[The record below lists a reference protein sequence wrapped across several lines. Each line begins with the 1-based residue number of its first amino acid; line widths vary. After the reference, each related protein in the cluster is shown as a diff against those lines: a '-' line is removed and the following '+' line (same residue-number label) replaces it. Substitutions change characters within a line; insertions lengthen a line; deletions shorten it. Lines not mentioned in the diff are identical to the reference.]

1 MEVELPDL
9 VIYTLYSDP
18 PDGVMFSTDS
28 LIQIE
33 LTTPDPNKVCIQG
46 LSYGV
51 TINGGTVDANTK
63 PLMIKSQDDTVINFA
78 FYSEDFDLIGDNLV
92 VIQTNLPYTP
102 VVQNSDYR
110 RLQTNP
116 YADNPYADQ
125 LILRV
130 LDPCE
135 NPETFIAAES
145 QSDLVGN
152 PFQYN
157 GSVSL
162 DGIGFEI
169 TPTVCEPRVSIACSV
184 SNSPVGASDI
194 CSAATF
200 DTMTG
205 AFSFDET
212 DKAAY
217 PPGSYVIDF
226 VGTLGSKSATVQKTI
241 TIEDPCPTASLS
253 LANSALFSAS
263 SSYTLGD
270 QQLSLPWS
278 KVNLLLKDT
287 ATDCGQAEFKFLY
300 SSNDQDFDSAIFSDT
315 RSSPS
320 SNEFRV
326 P

>member
-1 MEVELPDL
+1 
-9 VIYTLYSDP
+9 
-18 PDGVMFSTDS
+18 
-28 LIQIE
+28 
-33 LTTPDPNKVCIQG
+33 
-46 LSYGV
+46 
-51 TINGGTVDANTK
+51 
-63 PLMIKSQDDTVINFA
+63 
-78 FYSEDFDLIGDNLV
+78 
-92 VIQTNLPYTP
+92 
-102 VVQNSDYR
+102 
-110 RLQTNP
+110 
-116 YADNPYADQ
+116 
-125 LILRV
+125 
-130 LDPCE
+130 
-135 NPETFIAAES
+135 
-145 QSDLVGN
+145 
-152 PFQYN
+152 
-157 GSVSL
+157 
-162 DGIGFEI
+162 
-169 TPTVCEPRVSIACSV
+169 
-184 SNSPVGASDI
+184 
-194 CSAATF
+194 
-200 DTMTG
+200 MTG